1 MFTVIA
7 NQIIAFKE
15 KEYVRVEQE
24 FERLKVVERGQQEEN
39 EHKLYPDTTDGAVE
53 LQTIRR
59 VVN

>member
-15 KEYVRVEQE
+15 KEYMRVEQE

-39 EHKLYPDTTDGAVE
+39 EHILSPDTTDGAVE